1 MRRAFLFLSQIARHL
16 LVNPDLK
23 YPLYPAMTA
32 WGIRNE
38 RPTLAGVRPMVTSY
52 RMEEVAI
59 THMWEIAALKDENQI
74 LTVECNDRQNASF
87 LGQAEECLSRW

>member
-1 MRRAFLFLSQIARHL
+1 
-16 LVNPDLK
+16 
-23 YPLYPAMTA
+23 
-32 WGIRNE
+32 
-38 RPTLAGVRPMVTSY
+38 MVTSY